1 MAKERIISPDPS
13 ADPLMCDQPEAGSS
27 GQTLLHVGTVLLR
40 RRRWVFGIPFLLAT
54 AVVGIGLV
62 LPRQYSA
69 SASFAPQAGPGA
81 LSRLSGIAAQFG
93 LSVPTDDAAQSPEF
107 YADLLRSPQLLREL
121 VAGRYRII
129 EASRDTIQM
138 DLIEVYGI
146 AERTP
151 GRDREKAVE
160 RLAQDIMVSTDLKT
174 GVVGFAVTAR
184 YPELAHAIV
193 ERVLDLVN
201 RFNLETR
208 QSQAAA
214 ERRFAESRLAA
225 VESEL
230 RETEDRLQ
238 SFLQRNRDF
247 RNSPQLTFAHDRLQ
261 REVQLRQELFGSL
274 SQAYEQ
280 SRIEEVRNTP
290 VITVIERPIVP
301 VRPDGRRLALKAI
314 VAVVVGF
321 LFAVLAAT
329 GHDMLRRQGAAEPAT
344 SAEFRRL
351 LGEARADL
359 RHPRRLFSGH
369 RG

>member
-1 MAKERIISPDPS
+1 MP
-13 ADPLMCDQPEAGSS
+13 DQPAVDSS
-27 GQTLLHVGTVLLR
+27 GQTLLQVGTVLLR
-40 RRRWVFGIPFLLAT
+40 QRRWVFGIPVLLAMV
-54 AVVGIGLV
+54 VVGIGVV

-69 SASFAPQAGPGA
+69 NASFAPQAGPGA

-121 VAGRYRII
+121 VVGPYRIAG
-129 EASRDTIQM
+129 ASGDTIQT
-138 DLIEVYGI
+138 DLIEVYEI
-146 AERTP
+146 SERTA

-160 RLAQDIMVSTDLKT
+160 RLAQDIRVSTDLKT

-193 ERVLDLVN
+193 ERVLEMVN

-214 ERRFAESRLAA
+214 ERRFAQSRLAA
-225 VESEL
+225 VEAEL

-247 RNSPQLTFAHDRLQ
+247 RNSPQLSFAHDRLQ

-274 SQAYEQ
+274 SQAFEQ

-301 VRPDGRRLALKAI
+301 VRPDGRRLALKAMLALI
-314 VAVVVGF
+314 VGF
-321 LFAVLAAT
+321 LFASLAAT

-344 SAEFRRL
+344 SAEFRQL
-351 LGEARADL
+351 LAEARAEL
-359 RHPRRLFSGH
+359 RHPKRLLSRA